1 MRPAPIPD
9 DDVWDGARRII
20 IAPPGGDMT
29 DPEISSVEVLADAV
43 MMHGQP
49 GPRLSARCILEAGD
63 LDALAAGGTVWVSF
77 YGGILQPFSVDVLP
91 PADARPYA
99 RLEVDFRRD
108 QAPGF
113 RAFLG
118 GIPDGMSAAD
128 FAQGCAQ
135 ALTEM
140 AAEWRAREESGD
152 G

>member
-29 DPEISSVEVLADAV
+29 DPEISSVEVL
-43 MMHGQP
+43 
-49 GPRLSARCILEAGD
+49 GD